1 MCIVERGTW
10 VGRSDHPYKASSFLK
25 VRGVPTILVISNG
38 DTIVMRAE
46 KDEDFQNIDLLTM
59 IGQGQ

>member
-25 VRGVPTILVISNG
+25 VRGVPTILVISHG
-38 DTIVMRAE
+38 DHIVMRAE
-46 KDEDFQNIDLLTM
+46 TDDDFQNKELLQM
-59 IGQGQ
+59 IAQGQ